1 MLDNGKELPRP
12 DGVLINGKGGADV
25 VDFAV
30 EQGDIILSSTLCKK
44 KRESYSY
51 FVVGFKLSRRT
62 LRAGKTYRL
71 RISNVGLQTT
81 LNFQIQGHKMTLV
94 EVEGTHTVQ
103 NAYASL
109 DVHVGQSLSVLF
121 TANRPAKDYRIVV
134 STRFTNATRLLS
146 TAVVR
151 YAGSSGPAPGP
162 LPAGPGDDVD
172 FSLNQARSIRYAR
185 E

>member
-1 MLDNGKELPRP
+1 VTLFCPLLN
-12 DGVLINGKGGADV
+12 
-25 VDFAV
+25 
-30 EQGDIILSSTLCKK
+30 LCKK
-44 KRESYSY
+44 KEY
-51 FVVGFKLSRRT
+51 FVVGFKLSRT

-71 RISNVGLQTT
+71 RISNVGLQNT
-81 LNFQIQGHKMTLV
+81 LNIQIQGHKMTLV

-185 E
+185 T